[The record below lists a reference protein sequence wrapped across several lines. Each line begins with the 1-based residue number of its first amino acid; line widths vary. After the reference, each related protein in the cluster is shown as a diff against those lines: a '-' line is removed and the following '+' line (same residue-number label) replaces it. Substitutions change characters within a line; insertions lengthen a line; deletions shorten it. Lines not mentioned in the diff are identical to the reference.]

1 MTEGDTAPRIENRVK
16 IGNRS
21 YRKKTGEVIGATQY
35 NVTPTNTLK
44 RIKWVVVFH
53 ESNHNN
59 IKLP

>member
-1 MTEGDTAPRIENRVK
+1 MIKGDTVPK
-16 IGNRS
+16 IGNRVKMGNRS
-21 YRKKTGEVIGATQY
+21 YGKKTGVIGATQY